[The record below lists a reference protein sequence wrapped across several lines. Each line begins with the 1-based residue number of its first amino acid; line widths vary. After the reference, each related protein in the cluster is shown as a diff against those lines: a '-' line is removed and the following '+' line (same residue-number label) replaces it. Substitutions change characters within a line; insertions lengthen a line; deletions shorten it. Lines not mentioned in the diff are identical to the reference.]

1 MNRHPVLVAL
11 VAAVLAMTLAG
22 PAPAEAPPAKAEAA
36 RPAEANL
43 AAQAAAAAVEEAAT
57 ARRAETDILIPLPPP
72 EPAMPDVVLTRAEVE
87 AGTTEGVVEGQM
99 RLAITS
105 RTDETRCVLTL
116 PPPIVVTG
124 VSVKRGKSDNIQ
136 IVRREDGYYLYT
148 LGKGDYELS
157 VSFASTVQGEELRKQ
172 AALPLPAATT
182 AVMRLVL
189 PGTSLD
195 VTVAPALPSKVEEGK
210 DTTTLTVYGGPGGVA
225 TVTWTL
231 KAPEKV
237 LEPKVFAE
245 QNATVHLGLG
255 VLRLVS
261 EIGYSIVQ
269 GKPSTFRVAL
279 PADATLLKVEGP
291 DIRAWEVEGEGAART
306 LRVDLLAPVTNQY
319 RFSLALEQA
328 IGTPQ
333 ADQPVTLQ
341 IPLPTAL
348 DVSRETGWV
357 AITTDKGLKAEAER
371 TEGVS
376 QMDVRDMPQT
386 LLAAGGDVQLGFKYV
401 KRPVVIAAR
410 LSLVEAKVSGD
421 VYRTVKI
428 TPESLR
434 ILTTIQYQIKDA
446 GVFRFRIRLDPGVRL
461 ADLEGQDINNWS
473 LANEILSVD
482 LRSKAEKEYTLRLV
496 TEKQIAGQEVEI
508 PRLELLDVQRERG
521 YVAMEVSPGTKV
533 DPKAAEGIAQINV
546 KDLPVP
552 MMDPAPASL
561 AYRYIRHPYRL
572 AVVISEVQPEI
583 IATTQSLIDVEET
596 EIRVSFDATY
606 DIRKAGVF
614 ALRLQLPKDLQ
625 ILSLEGKGV
634 DDWKLDKQ
642 TGIVDVSLE
651 AKTQDI
657 YALRLTAEQRL
668 EKGAAGPMPLPNITC
683 LDVRRETGFLAVR
696 PSEGMRV
703 RSAEE
708 GVQNLR
714 EIDVKE
720 LPQPLQQAGVALA
733 YKYFLQPWQ
742 ASLHLESI
750 EPYVTAEIF
759 NFISLGEA
767 YLQAA
772 ATIQYVVQY
781 AGQQTFRF
789 QLPADAVNVDIT
801 AADLKNKAEDPDQP
815 NRWTLTFQAK
825 HKGSLFVNVSY
836 QTNLDKEAKALAFK
850 GVEVLDV
857 KHERGFVAVAP
868 RSDLEVY
875 AAEQTTGLIP
885 IDDLEIPASYRQGI
899 PAAVAL
905 AYRYPA
911 RPYELVLSMVRRES
925 AEVLVALIE
934 SCRLNT
940 TVTEDGNLVTDVVYR
955 MRNTRKQYLELVL
968 PKDAKIWH
976 AFVDRDR
983 VTPMTSERDG
993 KPITM
998 IPVIGR
1004 GKDQRP
1010 FEVRLRYSSNI
1021 GEALGRTGRLALDVP
1036 ESEIA
1041 TMRVGWELALPEDYV
1056 VVNDWGSLTRVPAL
1070 DAQLAAMSPLPSG
1083 AQQRINPAMAA
1094 EMSPQDRMQTE
1105 FNLRVWEHADT
1116 GVQPAASATEQPA
1129 QPDRPTQYAPD
1140 RPITMNRYYFQTLIA
1155 IDKSPTLR
1163 VRYMTVPVNAVSRG
1177 VVAVLAL
1184 LGCVLAW
1191 RKLRASA
1198 GWRFLGNLSAAALV
1212 LAIRTLARHSYEQ
1225 YLTDIL
1231 WILAASAVVFGG
1243 YHLMHWFGRRVS
1255 AWLQGMRSRRPVLAT
1270 ASVRPSAPPQRSED
1284 EFQA

>member
-1 MNRHPVLVAL
+1 MNRHTVLVAL
-11 VAAVLAMTLAG
+11 VAAVLAMTLSG

-36 RPAEANL
+36 RPVEAVKPEAE
-43 AAQAAAAAVEEAAT
+43 ET
-57 ARRAETDILIPLPPP
+57 TKARRVSADILALLPPP

-87 AGTTEGVVEGQM
+87 AGTVEAVVEGQM
-99 RLAITS
+99 RLVIAS
-105 RTDETRCVLTL
+105 RTDETRCVLAL

-124 VSVKRGKSDNIQ
+124 VSVKRGKSDNVQ

-157 VSFASTVQGEELRKQ
+157 VSFASAVEGEELRKQ

-245 QNATVHLGLG
+245 QSATVHLGLG
-255 VLRLVS
+255 VLRLTS

-279 PADATLLKVEGP
+279 PAEATLLKVEGP
-291 DIRAWEVEGEGAART
+291 DIRAWEVEGEGEART

-319 RFSLALEQA
+319 RFSMALEQA
-328 IGTPQ
+328 IGSPQ

-341 IPLPTAL
+341 VPMPIVL

-371 TEGVS
+371 AEGVS

-386 LLAAGGDVQLGFKYV
+386 LLASGGDVQLGFKYV
-401 KRPVVIAAR
+401 KRPVTVVAR
-410 LSLVEAKVSGD
+410 LSLVEAKVSGE

-434 ILTTIQYQIKDA
+434 ILTAIQYQIKDA
-446 GVFRFRIRLDPGVRL
+446 GVFRFRIRLEPGVRL

-496 TEKQIAGQEVEI
+496 TEKQIEGQEVEI

-546 KDLPVP
+546 KDLPAP
-552 MMDPAPASL
+552 MMDPAQASL

-583 IATTQSLIDVEET
+583 IATTESLIDVEES

-614 ALRLQLPKDLQ
+614 SLRLQLPKDLQ
-625 ILSLEGKGV
+625 VLSLEGKGV

-642 TGIVDVSLE
+642 TGLVDVGLE
-651 AKTQDI
+651 AKTQGI

-668 EKGAAGPMPLPNITC
+668 EKGAEGPRPLPNITC
-683 LDVRRETGFLAVR
+683 LQVRRETGFLAVR

-767 YLQAA
+767 YVQAA

-789 QLPADAVNVDIT
+789 QLPPDAVNVDIT

-836 QTNLDKEAKALAFK
+836 QTNLDKEAKTLAFK

-911 RPYELVLSMVRRES
+911 RPYELALSMVRRES

-955 MRNTRKQYLELVL
+955 MRNTRKQYLELAL

-983 VTPMTSERDG
+983 ATPMTSERDG

-1021 GEALGRTGRLALDVP
+1021 GHALGRTGPLVLDVP
-1036 ESEIA
+1036 EIEIA

-1056 VVNDWGSLTRVPAL
+1056 VVNDWGSLTRVPSL

-1083 AQQRINPAMAA
+1083 AQQGINPAMDK
-1094 EMSPQDRMQTE
+1094 EMSQQEKMQEE

-1116 GVQPAASATEQPA
+1116 GVQPAARVTEPSA
-1129 QPDRPTQYAPD
+1129 QPERPTQYAPD
-1140 RPITMNRYYFQTLIA
+1140 RPITMNRYCFQTLIA
-1155 IDKSPTLR
+1155 IDKPPTLR

-1184 LGCVLAW
+1184 VGCVLAW

-1198 GWRFLGNLSAAALV
+1198 SWRFLGNLSAAALV

-1231 WILAASAVVFGG
+1231 WILAASAAIFGA
-1243 YHLMHWFGRRVS
+1243 YHLIRWLGRRVS
-1255 AWLQGMRSRRPVLAT
+1255 AWLQGMRSRRPALAT